1 MKDFIKDVFNLATLN
16 AREIEYYQKY
26 SVSTCTLIVLVIAIV
41 STVSLTVYHHLIS
54 AIVLGVFS
62 IIVDFIAF
70 IFVVLFLRQWLK
82 MKKVY
87 LGFPSLY
94 TLLALASIISIT
106 LVFSIK
112 STIVVSILSV
122 ETLSP
127 WHEHIILLGF
137 LLILLVYALVVMIT
151 AISKSTNVNNIGFF
165 FSGLLLC
172 SPYLIILYY
181 FANLLEASIL
191 VSYVWP
197 LVS

>member
-1 MKDFIKDVFNLATLN
+1 MKDFIKDVFSLATLN
-16 AREIEYYQKY
+16 AREIDYYQKY
-26 SVSTCTLIVLVIAIV
+26 SIATCTLIVLVIALV
-41 STVSLTVYHHLIS
+41 SAVSLIVYHHLIS

-62 IIVDFIAF
+62 IIVDFLAF

-82 MKKVY
+82 IKKVY

-112 STIVVSILSV
+112 SMIAVSILSV

-137 LLILLVYALVVMIT
+137 LLILLVYALVVMIS
-151 AISKSTNVNNIGFF
+151 AISKSTNVNIGFV

-172 SPYLIILYY
+172 SPYLIIFYY